1 MKPKIIF
8 TGGGTAGHVTP
19 NLALIEAATQE
30 DWQVNYI
37 GSKNSVEE
45 SIINSVGHIPFYAIS
60 SGKLRRYF
68 SWQNFFDPFRILLG
82 IIQSY
87 HLLRKLKA
95 NVVFSKGGFVAFPV
109 VLGAWL
115 NRIPVVIHESDM
127 TPGLANKLSFPFADK
142 ICVNFEL
149 AKKYFKQNRSVEV
162 TGTPI
167 RPQLFLGSRLRGLE
181 YCHFTS
187 EKPCLLVMG
196 GSQGASSLN
205 AIIRQSLSELTQKF
219 QVIHL
224 CGKGKKDISL
234 NHPGYC
240 QFEFIDKELPD
251 LFAAADLVVS
261 RAGANS
267 LCELLAL
274 QKPHVLVPLSLQAS
288 RGDQIQ
294 NAHYFSQLGVSTVL
308 DSDTLTSQALIQ
320 AVKQTYHNKDEIIT
334 KIKALQ
340 IEPATTK
347 ILTIIKEQLHAESRN
362 FV

>member
-1 MKPKIIF
+1 MKPKIVF

-19 NLALIEAATQE
+19 NLALIEAAKQE

-45 SIINSVGHIPFYAIS
+45 NIINNAGHIPFYGIS

-68 SWQNFFDPFRILLG
+68 SWQNFLDPFRIFLG

-87 HLLRKLKA
+87 YLLRKLKA
-95 NVVFSKGGFVAFPV
+95 QVVFSKGGFVAFPV

-115 NRIPVVIHESDM
+115 NRIPVIIHESDM
-127 TPGLANKLSFPFADK
+127 TPGLANKLSFPFANK

-149 AKKYFKQNRSVEV
+149 AKKHFKQNRPVEV

-167 RPQLFLGSRLRGLE
+167 RPELFSGSRTHGLE
-181 YCHFTS
+181 YCHFTD
-187 EKPCLLVMG
+187 EKPCLLVIG

-205 AIIRQSLSELTQKF
+205 AIIRQSLNELTQTF

-224 CGKGKKDISL
+224 CGNGKKDISL
-234 NHPGYC
+234 SQQGYC
-240 QFEFIDKELPD
+240 QFEYVDKELPD

-274 QKPHVLVPLSLQAS
+274 QKPHVLVPLSLKAS

-294 NAHYFSQLGVSTVL
+294 NAHYFSQLGISTVL
-308 DSDTLTSQALIQ
+308 DNDTLTSQALVQ
-320 AVKQTYHNKDEIIT
+320 SVKQIYLNKDEIVARM
-334 KIKALQ
+334 KALQ